1 MKEPRL
7 AKHDNERIAFLD
19 GLRGIAILSV
29 VAWHYTNWG
38 YVRFFPYGKTYSRI
52 PLLDHGWVGVNLFFL
67 ISGYVILLTL
77 QRCATFREFIARRWL
92 RLFPAM
98 LIASL
103 VLFAVS
109 RFLGDYM
116 PHGTPAAINL
126 LPGLTFVIP
135 SIWEFILQRPVDELD
150 GAFWTLYVE
159 VGFYVTFGLLYSCL
173 GWRRGLAAL
182 TLLWLIV
189 VASSRI
195 AAAFEIA
202 HLRNVIEPLQW
213 IGAEYFGWFVSGAL
227 FLKATE
233 TDSRLLF
240 GAAVAAGVT
249 SALTSGLWQPSDV
262 LSRIYL
268 VTCVAFFAAVQRTA
282 WLQAALSARWLLF
295 LGVISY
301 PLYLLH
307 NELGIG
313 LIAKAGEWTP
323 TLLWPVL
330 PLLTM
335 IAMIG
340 AAWVLAR
347 WLEPAMKSRL
357 SAILM
362 PLVARTKKT
371 E

>member
-1 MKEPRL
+1 MNRSSL
-7 AKHDNERIAFLD
+7 ANHDIERIAYLD

-38 YVRFFPYGKTYSRI
+38 YVRFFPYGKLYSWI
-52 PLLDHGWVGVNLFFL
+52 PLLDHGWVGVDLFFL

-103 VLFAVS
+103 LLFATS
-109 RFLGDYM
+109 RFLGAYM

-126 LPGLTFVIP
+126 LPGLTFVISP
-135 SIWEFILQRPVDELD
+135 IWEFILQRPVDELD
-150 GAFWTLYVE
+150 GVFWTLYVE
-159 VGFYVTFGLLYSCL
+159 AGFYVTFGLLYFCL
-173 GWRRGLAAL
+173 GWRRGVAAL

-195 AAAFEIA
+195 ATAFQVA
-202 HLRNVIEPLQW
+202 HLRNVVQPLQW

-227 FLKATE
+227 FLKAAE
-233 TDSRLLF
+233 MDSRRLF

-249 SALTSGLWQPSDV
+249 SALTSGLWQPSDM
-262 LSRIYL
+262 LSCTYL
-268 VTCVAFFAAVQRTA
+268 LACVAFFAAAQRSV
-282 WLQAALSARWLLF
+282 WLQAALGARWLLL
-295 LGVISY
+295 LGAISY

-307 NELGIG
+307 DELGIG
-313 LIAKAGEWTP
+313 LISKAGESTP
-323 TLLWPVL
+323 AWLWPAL
-330 PLLTM
+330 PLF
-335 IAMIG
+335 AMFAVIG

-347 WLEPAMKSRL
+347 WLEPTMKRRL
-357 SAILM
+357 SAVVM
-362 PLVARTKKT
+362 PLVVRIRRA